1 MCDVDA
7 WSVRE
12 REERLAD
19 DGYRVLAVAAG
30 EVDERG
36 VAADDPAALRGLTFL
51 GLVGLIDP
59 VRQEVP
65 GALERCHAAGVDVR
79 MITGDHPAT
88 ALAIGRQLKIAAGG
102 RDVVTGSQ
110 IGGGEEGG
118 AGAAGG
124 RVREAH
130 VHARVEPRQKTI
142 IVDALQNAGHFVT
155 VTGDGVND
163 APALRAAHIGVAM
176 GASGTDVARSAADL
190 ILTDDNFASIVNGI
204 QEGRIAYDNVR
215 KVVWLLISTGVAE
228 LVLFTLSVAFNTPLP
243 LTPVQLL
250 WLNLVT
256 NGIQDVALAFE
267 KGEPGVLDR
276 RPRAPD
282 ERIFNRLMIEEV
294 ITSGLYMGL
303 VAFAFFYLLAEQ
315 WGHDTFEARNLLLL
329 LMVLFENVHA
339 FNVRS
344 ETRSAF
350 RVPLDANWLLVGAV
364 VAAQAVHIVSMYI
377 PGWREVLGVEPV
389 AFTTWAVLLAITISL
404 LLVVETYKYLRGR
417 KLAEQIYHAP
427 SPAGRQ
433 AADWGR
439 EAMGQHPR

>member
-1 MCDVDA
+1 
-7 WSVRE
+7 
-12 REERLAD
+12 L
-19 DGYRVLAVAAG
+19 
-30 EVDERG
+30 
-36 VAADDPAALRGLTFL
+36 L

-65 GALERCHAAGVDVR
+65 GAVERCHAAGVDVR

-88 ALAIGRQLKIAAGG
+88 ALTIGRQLDIANDN
-102 RDVVTGSQ
+102 RDVVTGSE
-110 IGGGEEGG
+110 IGSGDMGET
-118 AGAAGG
+118 GAACA

-130 VHARVEPRQKTI
+130 VYARVEPRQKTV
-142 IVDALQNAGHFVT
+142 IVDTLQDAGHFVT

-204 QEGRIAYDNVR
+204 EEGRIAYDNVR

-267 KGEPGVLDR
+267 KGEPGVLHR
-276 RPRAPD
+276 RPRPPD

-294 ITSGLYMGL
+294 IVSGLYMGV
-303 VAFAFFYLLAEQ
+303 VAFAFFYVLVEPRGL
-315 WGHDTFEARNLLLL
+315 DTFEARNLLLL

-350 RVPLDANWLLVGAV
+350 RVPLSANWLLVGAV
-364 VAAQAVHIVSMYI
+364 IASQGVHIVSMFI
-377 PGWREVLGVEPV
+377 PGWRDVLGVEPV
-389 AFTTWAVLLAITISL
+389 AVTTWATLLAITLSK
-404 LLVVETYKYLRGR
+404 LLVVEAYKHLRGR
-417 KLAEQIYHAP
+417 RLAERTYHGS
-427 SPAGRQ
+427 SPAERPAG
-433 AADWGR
+433 DDGR
-439 EAMGQHPR
+439 EACANTDRTMRRIAAASAEFAPGQSDRLCRYAPRARARRG